1 MLDVEKLTTPE
12 LLILHE
18 GLIDLY
24 YQSQIGEFEKE
35 QQEAIQRLKD
45 ECRNEI
51 IKRGLTTK
59 E

>member
-12 LLILHE
+12 LLILYE

-24 YQSQIGEFEKE
+24 YQSQIGEFENKE
-35 QQEAIQRLKD
+35 QEAIQKLKD
-45 ECRNEI
+45 ECRHEI
-51 IKRGLTTK
+51 IKRGVNIK

>member
-12 LLILHE
+12 LLVLYE

-24 YQSQIGEFEKE
+24 YQSQIGEFE
-35 QQEAIQRLKD
+35 
-45 ECRNEI
+45 NE
-51 IKRGLTTK
+51 

>member
-12 LLILHE
+12 LLILYE

-35 QQEAIQRLKD
+35 QHDAIERLKD
-45 ECRNEI
+45 ECRYEI
-51 IKRGLTTK
+51 INRGLK
-59 E
+59 INE

>member
-12 LLILHE
+12 LLILYE
-18 GLIDLY
+18 GLIDLS

-45 ECRNEI
+45 ECKHEI
-51 IKRGLTTK
+51 LNRGLK
-59 E
+59 INE